1 MKIKL
6 YTLSHDVNILKE
18 IDNNGG
24 QFTAEEHAYSIKNQ
38 FGESNYKTKERL
50 IRDYLF
56 KNSNKLECLSFFFY
70 IQN

>member
-1 MKIKL
+1 MERFLAESLLIGTKTVHATFQIF
-6 YTLSHDVNILKE
+6 
-18 IDNNGG
+18 NGVDYHT
-24 QFTAEEHAYSIKNQ
+24 FKNQ
-38 FGESNYKTKERL
+38 FGKPNYKTKERL